1 MDNLR
6 PKEVDEMSHRT
17 RLLFFLVPLALA
29 VSFTCVQGQGV
40 NAERARAIERA
51 DMDRLLLWAVPKDK
65 ESESVRLSRFKKIK
79 DDFRDLQSLN
89 NKMMADAWLQDSLD
103 YSSIA
108 DMVAKIRGKANDLK
122 DGLSLPESEASQTD
136 AKMPTV
142 TTVRQFREELLLLDK
157 TLMSFVNNPV
167 FQAANSVDVN
177 QAKKASK
184 DLDQVISLT
193 NDLKQ
198 NAQKLRKSTH

>member
-17 RLLFFLVPLALA
+17 RLLSILVPLALA
-29 VSFTCVQGQGV
+29 VSFTCVQGQGA

-89 NKMMADAWLQDSLD
+89 NKMMADAWLQDTLD
-103 YSSIA
+103 YSAIA
-108 DMVAKIRGKANDLK
+108 DMVSKF
-122 DGLSLPESEASQTD
+122 EA
-136 AKMPTV
+136 
-142 TTVRQFREELLLLDK
+142 R
-157 TLMSFVNNPV
+157 
-167 FQAANSVDVN
+167 
-177 QAKKASK
+177 
-184 DLDQVISLT
+184 LT
-193 NDLKQ
+193 I
-198 NAQKLRKSTH
+198 